1 MLFNQMFFYHLAI
14 FGLMLI
20 GFLFLWLASE
30 RVVKSSIYLAEQIG
44 ISTFLV
50 GSIISSAM
58 ASFPEFVVAC
68 TSIAHG
74 VPGGSLGGIFGSNLC
89 NLTLVL
95 AVPILICSK
104 LSAKASEVQSL
115 LFMLMMTGL
124 SMLLVLVPGVRPKIV
139 GPIFMAIYV
148 AIIIVLINRD
158 KKDPSYSTNH
168 SSYQLNH
175 PCIKDLLITCSKL
188 LGSLVVTTISSNIVV
203 FCAKTLSESTGILLE
218 SIGAIIFAIA
228 TAIPELSINIT
239 AARLNQPA
247 LILGSSIGSVL
258 SQTLFVMGFLATFSS
273 NLNFSSMI
281 YSAPWIFCSLFVIGF
296 YLLKNNELSKI
307 AALLLTVIYACFCFI
322 TIKLGL
328 PILD

>member
-1 MLFNQMFFYHLAI
+1 MIFYNLAI

-20 GFLFLWLASE
+20 GFVFLWLASE

-44 ISTFLV
+44 VSTFLV

-58 ASFPEFVVAC
+58 ASFPEFVVAVA
-68 TSIAHG
+68 SIIHG

-104 LSAKASEVQSL
+104 LSAKQTEVQSL
-115 LFMLMMTGL
+115 LFMLMMIGL
-124 SMLLVLVPGVRPKIV
+124 SMFLVLIPGVRPKIV
-139 GPIFMAIYV
+139 GPIFMAIYF
-148 AIIIVLINRD
+148 AIIIVLIKRD
-158 KKDPSYSTNH
+158 QKDLSYSINPL
-168 SSYQLNH
+168 SYKQNH

-188 LGSLVVTTISSNIVV
+188 LSSLVVTTISSNVVV

-281 YSAPWIFCSLFVIGF
+281 YSAPWIFFSLFVIGF
-296 YLLKNNELSKI
+296 YLLKNNELGKI
-307 AALLLTVIYACFCFI
+307 SAFFLTIIYICFCAI
-322 TIKLGL
+322 TVKLGL
-328 PILD
+328 PVSF